1 MITGWTHRG
10 GHYKRAMFEMRNL
23 GHTLGVVEKRA
34 VPERN
39 EDRSCY
45 GNCWRAITTISDIV

>member
-1 MITGWTHRG
+1 MIVGSTHRG

-23 GHTLGVVEKRA
+23 GHRLGVVAECA

-39 EDRSCY
+39 EDRPCY
-45 GNCWRAITTISDIV
+45 GNCWRAITTISGIV